1 MLQTAYD
8 LVWRAAERTPDHLA
22 LVDDRSDKQF
32 TYRALL
38 AEIDVIA
45 AGLAERG
52 VKAGM
57 RFATVLPNV
66 LEHALILL
74 ALQRLG
80 AVPALVNFRLKPEE
94 IAELIRQ
101 GEIAGA
107 LVPPAPPLV
116 EAVVAALPRGRV
128 LLVTGA
134 EAVGPAQPFAACRG
148 SASSLPPVP
157 RPDAEDPAFIFYTSG
172 TTGLPKGAIMAHRIS
187 EARITWISTQAGLR
201 HGTHNRALGVM
212 PFSHCIGFYGV
223 FLATLAYNGTVYLM
237 AAFDPAATVDM
248 IERHRITYF
257 FAIPTHYHAICHAPN
272 YTPERVASLEL
283 ALFGGVAIEKPLI
296 ERMAREWQATL
307 RHIYGTTEMMNSLYN
322 PEPLAAPAT
331 LRPGFFSRVRAVRI
345 GGGPDDVVG
354 PGEEGE
360 LIVDM
365 DVDQAFSGYLNRPD
379 ATAEKVKGGWYFTG
393 DVVVAEP
400 GGDYTLAGRV
410 DDMIRSGGES
420 IHPEEVEA
428 VLTGHPAIRENSVV
442 GVVDPHWGQ
451 IVVACVV
458 ADEPVTA
465 AELDAHF
472 RASTL
477 AGYKRPRGYMFME
490 TLPKNA
496 ANKVLRRI
504 LRDTGAKARK
514 GEVEVEF
521 HAVERR

>member
-1 MLQTAYD
+1 MQTAYD
-8 LVWRAAERTPDHLA
+8 LLWRAGERTPDHLA
-22 LVDDRSDKQF
+22 LVDDRSDRQF

-52 VKAGM
+52 VGAGT
-57 RFATVLPNV
+57 RFATVLPNL

-80 AVPALVNFRLKPEE
+80 AVPALLNVRLKPEE

-107 LVPPAPPLV
+107 LIPPGGPLA
-116 EAVVAALPRGRV
+116 EAVAAALPTGGV
-128 LLVTGA
+128 LLTTGDA
-134 EAVGPAQPFAACRG
+134 EGAAQPFAACRG
-148 SASSLPPVP
+148 AAEALPPVP
-157 RPDAEDPAFIFYTSG
+157 RPDPEDPAFIFYTSG
-172 TTGLPKGAIMAHRIS
+172 TTGLPKGVVLAHRVS
-187 EARITWISTQAGLR
+187 EARVTWISTQAGLR

-212 PFSHCIGFYGV
+212 PFSHAIGFYGV
-223 FLATLAYNGTVYLM
+223 FLTTLAYNGTVFMM

-257 FAIPTHYHAICHAPN
+257 FAIPTHYHAICNAPN

-283 ALFGGVAIEKPLI
+283 CLFGGVAIEKPLLA
-296 ERMAREWQATL
+296 RMVHEWKATI

-322 PEPLAAPAT
+322 PEPLSAPAT

-345 GGGPDDVVG
+345 GGGPDDVIG

-365 DVDQAFSGYLNRPD
+365 DVDQAFTGYLNRPD

-393 DVVVAEP
+393 DVVLVEP
-400 GGDYTLAGRV
+400 SGDLTLAGRV

-428 VLTGHPAIRENSVV
+428 VLTTHPAIRENSVV

-451 IVVACVV
+451 IVVACIV
-458 ADEPVTA
+458 PGGPLTA
-465 AELDAHF
+465 TELDEHC

-477 AGYKRPRGYMFME
+477 AGYKRPRGYLFMDA
-490 TLPKNA
+490 LPKNA
-496 ANKVLRRI
+496 ANKVLRRL
-504 LRDTGAKARK
+504 LRDAAALARK
-514 GEVEVEF
+514 GEGEVEF
-521 HAVERR
+521 HAVGKRA

>member
-1 MLQTAYD
+1 MQTAYD
-8 LVWRAAERTPDHLA
+8 LLWRAGERTPDHLA
-22 LVDDRSDKQF
+22 LVDDRSDRRF
-32 TYRALL
+32 TYRTLL
-38 AEIDVIA
+38 AEIDAVA

-52 VKAGM
+52 VKAGT
-57 RFATVLPNV
+57 RFATVLPNL

-80 AVPALVNFRLKPEE
+80 AVPALINFRLKPEE

-107 LVPPAPPLV
+107 LIPPAAPLAETV
-116 EAVVAALPRGRV
+116 AAALPKGGV
-128 LLVTGA
+128 LLATGN
-134 EAVGPAQPFAACRG
+134 EAAGPAQPFAACRG
-148 SASSLPPVP
+148 AARSLPPVP
-157 RPDAEDPAFIFYTSG
+157 RPGTEDPAFIFYTSG
-172 TTGLPKGAIMAHRIS
+172 TTGLPKGVVLPHRVS

-201 HGTHNRALGVM
+201 HGTHNRSLGVM
-212 PFSHCIGFYGV
+212 PFSHAIGFFGV
-223 FLATLAYNGTVYLM
+223 FLVTLAYNGTVYLM
-237 AAFDPAATVDM
+237 SAFDPAETVNM

-257 FAIPTHYHAICHAPN
+257 FAIPTHYHAICLAPN
-272 YTPERVASLEL
+272 YKPERVASLEL
-283 ALFGGVAIEKPLI
+283 CLFGGVAIEKPLI
-296 ERMAREWQATL
+296 ERLAREWKAKL

-331 LRPGFFSRVRAVRI
+331 LRPGFFSRTRAVRI

-354 PGEEGE
+354 SGEEGE

-365 DVDQAFSGYLNRPD
+365 DVAQAFTGYLDRPD
-379 ATAEKVKGGWYFTG
+379 ATAEKVRGGWYFTG
-393 DVVVAEP
+393 DIVLVEP
-400 GGDYTLAGRV
+400 NGDLTLAGRV

-428 VLTGHPAIRENSVV
+428 VLTSHPALRELSVV

-458 ADEPVTA
+458 SDAPVTA
-465 AELDAHF
+465 AELDAHC

-490 TLPKNA
+490 SLPKNA
-496 ANKVLRRI
+496 ANKVLRRV
-504 LRDTGAKARK
+504 LRDTGAKARQ
-514 GEVEVEF
+514 GEGAVTF
-521 HAVERR
+521 HTVERR